1 MERRRQVRFLLDTH
15 ALLWLAFDEDMLSPR
30 ARKLIQTRGSE
41 VLVSAAS
48 AWEIATKFR
57 LGRLKYARALAEN
70 FIPRVTAAGYKL
82 LPISTEHA
90 LRAGHLPGDHKDPFD
105 RMLAGQ
111 AIHEDLP
118 LLSNDTELDVFGVR
132 REW

>member
-1 MERRRQVRFLLDTH
+1 VRLLLDTH
-15 ALLWLAFDEDMLSPR
+15 ALLWVAFHDELLS
-30 ARKLIQTRGSE
+30 AHALQLIQTPGSE

-48 AWEIATKFR
+48 AWEIATKYRIGKLNF
-57 LGRLKYARALAEN
+57 ARALAEN
-70 FIPRVTAAGYKL
+70 FIPRVTAAGYQL

-90 LRAGHLPGDHKDPFD
+90 LRAGLLPGGHKDPFD
-105 RMLAGQ
+105 RMLAAQ

-118 LLSNDTELDVFGVR
+118 ILSNDPQLDVFGVR

>member
-1 MERRRQVRFLLDTH
+1 MRFLLDTH
-15 ALLWLAFDEDMLSPR
+15 TLLWAAFRRNLLSPN
-30 ARKLIQTRGSE
+30 AFNILTRPGTE
-41 VLVSAAS
+41 MIVSAAS

-57 LGRLKYARALAEN
+57 LGKLNFARELVEN
-70 FIPRVTAAGYKL
+70 FIPEVTRAGYQL

-90 LRAGHLPGDHKDPFD
+90 LRAGHLPGGHKDPFD
-105 RMLAGQ
+105 RMLAAQ

-118 LLSNDTELDVFGVR
+118 LLSNDSQLDVFGVR